1 LAKALKAT
9 NPKGFSVPWVWIRR
23 EIARRWGVPP
33 YVVDHDIPH
42 QEVEIELRLMRVE
55 AEVAEFQRRR
65 KR

>member
-1 LAKALKAT
+1 
-9 NPKGFSVPWVWIRR
+9 
-23 EIARRWGVPP
+23 VPP